1 MIPSILLTIGLNIL
15 PLVLFAVPLIFS
27 TIRETAIGKLYM
39 RIVFAISIFY
49 LIYWII
55 PIIFQFSL
63 EPNRLEVFSGEEGL
77 GISYILVHFTNLID
91 IFSSYPLIA
100 LPFIFL
106 FAPFISLIIV
116 WNKLRQTEGSIKEN
130 LKDITY
136 EYNESPFQRI
146 KSELLKTDW
155 DREKEILRLM
165 IVLLPVSLYILQVIL
180 KVSGLQNFSLN
191 TAETALGWFLEI
203 LFVYLAV
210 FLFSIELI
218 RSSKLAIKGRYFGE
232 KVRSDFFRSLYMV
245 GVPISIISIF
255 LFILEYLD
263 SIDIIFAFFGYFIMA
278 SIVFILFLDIFEPI
292 SIFILIKIINW
303 WKNKKENVKKVDY
316 KPFLYG
322 MVFAI
327 IPIFGFLGLA
337 YLISLGLLPI
347 VNFDYSLGLFNADPS
362 LSQALQFDL
371 AIIFNTILSPI
382 IPLSISLISLFMLF
396 KIGKKVTLSLFGF
409 MTMVLL
415 ISILFQII
423 TAFTG
428 IPLPP
433 LINLMPTEEYWITG
447 RSSIISLFG
456 IDFFTLRTASFTA
469 DLTGILWILAIPYIF
484 SRNVFNIIFLGLFIY
499 YITKNFRSKNIVLGE
514 KLVKKVIY
522 TDVDFITYNEY
533 NEIRNQKEDNY
544 IVTEGGN
551 EIEKP
556 REEIKQILEQLQTK
570 DIPLQEIIP
579 EDASEAKRVYI
590 TTKYLQDNDIIKIW
604 QPELWY
610 TFERVKKQGLYVI
623 YEDGRGVYDYQFS
636 EDALQDP
643 GIISG
648 MFSAISSFVKETTKS
663 TEVLQTIEHGDI
675 TIVIEYGEKIFG
687 ALFIKGN
694 QTSEIRAKLR
704 EFVDIF
710 EDEYREPL
718 KDWSGDLKPFKN
730 AENLVDQVFTET

>member
-15 PLVLFAVPLIFS
+15 PLILFALPLAF
-27 TIRETAIGKLYM
+27 TYVREKVIGKIYM
-39 RIVFAISIFY
+39 RIVIAISIFY
-49 LIYWII
+49 LIYWIL

-63 EPNRLEVFSGEEGL
+63 EPNRLEVASGEEGL
-77 GISYILVHFTNLID
+77 GISYILIHFVNLID

-100 LPFIFL
+100 LPFIFC
-106 FAPFISLIIV
+106 FAPFISLLIV
-116 WNKLRQTEGSIKEN
+116 WNKLRQTEGGIKEN

-136 EYNESPFQRI
+136 EYNESPFQMI
-146 KSELLKTDW
+146 KNELVKTDW
-155 DREKEILRLM
+155 DREKEILKLM

-180 KVSGLQNFSLN
+180 KVSGLQNFSLT

-255 LFILEYLD
+255 LFVLEYFD
-263 SIDIIFAFFGYFIMA
+263 SIDVIFAFFGYFIMA

-292 SIFILIKIINW
+292 SIFILIKVINW
-303 WKNKKENVKKVDY
+303 WKNKGENIKKMDFM
-316 KPFLYG
+316 PFLYG
-322 MVFAI
+322 MFFAI
-327 IPIFGFLGLA
+327 IPVFAILGLG
-337 YLISLGLLPI
+337 YLFSLIFSLI
-347 VNFDYSLGLFNADPS
+347 NFDYSLGLFTADPT
-362 LSQALQFDL
+362 LSQALLFDL
-371 AIIFNTILSPI
+371 TIIFNTIISPI
-382 IPLSISLISLFMLF
+382 LTLAISLFCLF
-396 KIGKKVTLSLFGF
+396 LIYKYGKKVLLSLMGF
-409 MTMVLL
+409 LTMAIS

-423 TAFTG
+423 SSLTG
-428 IPLPP
+428 ISLPP
-433 LINLMPTEEYWITG
+433 LINIIPSQEYWLTG
-447 RSSIISLFG
+447 RSSVISLFG
-456 IDFFTLRTASFTA
+456 IDFYTLRTASFTA
-469 DLTGILWILAIPYIF
+469 DLTGILWVLAIPYIY
-484 SRNVFNIIFLGLFIY
+484 SRNVLNIIFLSLFIY
-499 YITKNFRSKNIVLGE
+499 YVTKQFKSKNIVVGE

-533 NEIRNQKEDNY
+533 RNIDE
-544 IVTEGGN
+544 GN
-551 EIEKP
+551 EIIVSKGDKKIENP
-556 REEIKQILEQLQTK
+556 REEIELILEKLDKEDLAVQEM
-570 DIPLQEIIP
+570 IPDNLK
-579 EDASEAKRVYI
+579 EAKRFYI
-590 TTKYLQDNDIIKIW
+590 TLKYLQNKESIEFW

-636 EDALQDP
+636 EDAQQDP

-648 MFSAISSFVKETTKS
+648 MFSAISSFIKETTKS

-675 TIVIEYGEKIFG
+675 TILIEYGEKVFG

-704 EFVDIF
+704 AFVDQF
-710 EDEYREPL
+710 GEKNKEPL
-718 KDWSGDLKPFKN
+718 KKWSGDLKPFKGTDD
-730 AENLVDQVFTET
+730 LVEEIFTEK

>member
-15 PLVLFAVPLIFS
+15 PLILFALPLAF
-27 TIRETAIGKLYM
+27 TYVREKVIGKIYM
-39 RIVFAISIFY
+39 RIVIAISIFY
-49 LIYWII
+49 LIYWIL

-63 EPNRLEVFSGEEGL
+63 EPNRLEVASGEEGL
-77 GISYILVHFTNLID
+77 GISYILIHFVNLIG

-100 LPFIFL
+100 LPFIFC
-106 FAPFISLIIV
+106 FAPFISLLIV

-136 EYNESPFQRI
+136 EYNESPFQMI
-146 KSELLKTDW
+146 KNELKKTDW
-155 DREKEILRLM
+155 DREKEILKLM

-180 KVSGLQNFSLN
+180 KVSGLQNFSLT

-255 LFILEYLD
+255 LFVLEYFD
-263 SIDIIFAFFGYFIMA
+263 SIDVIFAFFGYFIMA

-292 SIFILIKIINW
+292 SIFILIKVINW
-303 WKNKKENVKKVDY
+303 WKNKGENIKKIDFM
-316 KPFLYG
+316 PFLYG
-322 MVFAI
+322 VFFAI
-327 IPIFGFLGLA
+327 IPIFAILGLG
-337 YLISLGLLPI
+337 YLFSLIFSIL
-347 VNFDYSLGLFNADPS
+347 NFDYNVGLFTADPT
-362 LSQALQFDL
+362 LSQALLFDL
-371 AIIFNTILSPI
+371 TIIFNTIISPI
-382 IPLSISLISLFMLF
+382 LTLAISLLCLFLIY
-396 KIGKKVTLSLFGF
+396 KYGKKVLLSLMGF
-409 MTMVLL
+409 LTMAVS

-423 TAFTG
+423 STLTG
-428 IPLPP
+428 ISLPP
-433 LINLMPTEEYWITG
+433 LINIIPSQEYWLTG
-447 RSSIISLFG
+447 RSSVISVFG
-456 IDFFTLRTASFTA
+456 IDFYTLRTASFTA
-469 DLTGILWILAIPYIF
+469 DLTGILWVLAVPYIY
-484 SRNVFNIIFLGLFIY
+484 SRNVLNIIFLGLFIY
-499 YITKNFRSKNIVLGE
+499 YITKQFKSKNIVIGE

-533 NEIRNQKEDNY
+533 RNIDEENEI
-544 IVTEGGN
+544 IVSKGEN
-551 EIEKP
+551 KIENP
-556 REEIKQILEQLQTK
+556 REEIDLILEKLDK
-570 DIPLQEIIP
+570 EDLPVQEMVP
-579 EDASEAKRVYI
+579 ENLKEAKRFYI
-590 TTKYLQDNDIIKIW
+590 TLKYLKNKESIDFW

-636 EDALQDP
+636 EDAQQDP

-648 MFSAISSFVKETTKS
+648 MFSAISSFIKETTKS

-675 TIVIEYGEKIFG
+675 TILIEYGEKVFG

-704 EFVDIF
+704 AFVDQF
-710 EDEYREPL
+710 GEKNKQPL
-718 KDWSGDLKPFKN
+718 KKWSGDLKPFRGTDD
-730 AENLVDQVFTET
+730 LVEKIFTEK